1 MCKVQEDCGLGNAV
15 ANRNVIRCLGENIYH
30 SVVDIL

>member
-1 MCKVQEDCGLGNAV
+1 VCKVQEDCGLGNDV
-15 ANRNVIRCLGENIYH
+15 ADLNVIRCLGENRYH